1 MSLGVI
7 GGMGPMAT
15 AYLFELIIKMTK
27 ADCDAD
33 HLEVIIYNCPAI
45 PDRTKFILGESTDSP
60 LPQMLKMAHSLEQQ
74 QVACIAIPCMTAHY
88 FHEELSK
95 IQVPIIHGIRKTAQ
109 TLKEAGVQKVGIMA
123 TDGTIRSGIFQK
135 EIEAFGMEA
144 ILPDEANQRA
154 VMKMIYEDVKAG
166 KLPDMDK
173 FMQVKNHFV
182 KEHGAQVVVLGCTEL
197 SLIKKA
203 YDLGDGVIDSLEVLA
218 KEAVLACGKE
228 VNPEYETLV
237 IPYKQ
242 TVS

>member
-15 AYLFELIIKMTK
+15 SYLFELIIKMTK

-33 HLEVIIYNCPAI
+33 HLEVIIYNCPAV
-45 PDRTKFILGESTDSP
+45 PDRTKYILGESDKNP
-60 LPQMLKMAHSLEQQ
+60 LPKMLEMAHRLEEQQ
-74 QVACIAIPCMTAHY
+74 VECIAIPCMTAHY

-109 TLKEAGVQKVGIMA
+109 VLQEAGVKKVGIMA
-123 TDGTIRSGIFQK
+123 TDGTIQSKIFQK

-144 ILPDEANQRA
+144 ILPDDRNQKKI
-154 VMKMIYEDVKAG
+154 MKMIYEDVKAG
-166 KLPDMDK
+166 KMTELAE
-173 FMQVKNHFV
+173 FLQVKEHFV
-182 KEHGAQVVVLGCTEL
+182 EEHGAQAVVLGCTEL

-203 YDLGDGVIDSLEVLA
+203 YNLGDGVIDSLEVLA
-218 KEAVLACGKE
+218 KEAVLSCGKE

-237 IPYKQ
+237 VPIERR
-242 TVS
+242 

>member
-15 AYLFELIIKMTK
+15 SYLFELIIKMTK

-33 HLEVIIYNCPAI
+33 HLEVIIYNCPGV
-45 PDRTKFILGESTDSP
+45 PDRTKYILGESEDSP
-60 LPQMLKMAHSLEQQ
+60 LPKMMEVAHLLEQQ

-95 IQVPIIHGIRKTAQ
+95 VQVPIIHGIRKTAQ
-109 TLKEAGVQKVGIMA
+109 VLKEAGIQKVGIMA

-135 EIEAFGMEA
+135 EIEDFGMEA
-144 ILPDEANQRA
+144 ILPDTENQRTI
-154 VMKMIYEDVKAG
+154 MKMIYEDVKAG
-166 KLPDMDK
+166 KMPDLAE
-173 FMQVKNHFV
+173 FMQVKDHFI
-182 KEHGAQVVVLGCTEL
+182 KDHGAQAVVLGCTEL

-218 KEAVLACGKE
+218 KEAVIACGKE
-228 VNPEYETLV
+228 INPEYETLV
-237 IPYKQ
+237 VPYKQ
-242 TVS
+242 TV